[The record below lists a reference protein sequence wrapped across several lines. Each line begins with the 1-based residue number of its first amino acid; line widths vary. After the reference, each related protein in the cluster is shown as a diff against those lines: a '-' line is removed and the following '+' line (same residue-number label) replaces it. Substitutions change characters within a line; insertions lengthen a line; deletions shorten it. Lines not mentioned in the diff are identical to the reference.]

1 MAKESSRKDGWKAKR
16 WYNVLAPEMFDRTNI
31 GKTPADEPEKL
42 IGRSI
47 ETTLGDLTND
57 WSKQKTK
64 IIFKVSDVGTDNA
77 YTKFIGHEMARD
89 YMRSLIKRGTSKI
102 DANVIATTKDGY
114 KLKVKP
120 SCFTIKRVRH
130 QQIMAIR
137 QIIHDVVTSRAEK
150 LDFSQ
155 FIQEIVLGKVASD
168 IYKGAKCICPIR
180 KVEIGKTEVVFEPEG
195 IIRTIDVQPPEE
207 AVAAN
212 EH

>member
-1 MAKESSRKDGWKAKR
+1 MAKKSSRKDGWKAKR
-16 WYNVLAPEMFDRTNI
+16 WYNVLAPEMFNRANI

-42 IGRSI
+42 IGRVI
-47 ETTLGDLTND
+47 ETSLSDLTND
-57 WSKQKTK
+57 GSKQNTK
-64 IIFKVSDVGTDNA
+64 IIFKISDVVAGDA
-77 YTKFIGHEMARD
+77 HTKFIGHEMAQD

-130 QQIMAIR
+130 PQIRTIR
-137 QIIHDVVTSRAEK
+137 QRMHDTVTSRAEK

-168 IYKGAKCICPIR
+168 IYKGAKDICPIR
-180 KVEIGKTEVVFEPEG
+180 KAEIGKTEMIFGPDEAAK
-195 IIRTIDVQPPEE
+195 TIGAQPQEE
-207 AVAAN
+207 AVAV
-212 EH
+212 E